1 MSAIWGAWSADW
13 ILNDAVSFDGINK
26 IIYVHPQEST
36 FDIRSDL
43 YTSWVDWVALYDHTK
58 FLPAIR
64 VTGLDP
70 IGAGVY
76 TGDTY
81 FLINGWKLSIDLQK
95 TKVTGILFSDD
106 YDTAYYTPDLIAQY
120 PATVS
125 SLVTTVSTGGG
136 SGGSTAAEI
145 WSYNNRALTTPFP
158 TIPTPPTAVQ
168 IRQEIDSN
176 SVKLAQMK
184 AILDSINI
192 PTASENATA
201 VWNTPVSSA
210 TDKTTIGGY
219 ISKVL
224 LTIPKF
230 LGLK

>member
-1 MSAIWGAWSADW
+1 MSAIWSAWSADW

-26 IIYVHPQEST
+26 IIHVHPQSDK
-36 FDIRSDL
+36 FDIRRDL
-43 YTSWVDWVALYDHTK
+43 YTSWVDWIALYDHTK

-70 IGAGVY
+70 IGSGVY

-81 FLINGWKLSIDLQK
+81 FLINGWKLAIDLQK
-95 TKVTGILFSDD
+95 TKVTGVLYSDD
-106 YDTAYYTPDLIAQY
+106 YDTAYYTPDLVPQY
-120 PATVS
+120 PVTVS

-136 SGGSTAAEI
+136 SGGATPSEI
-145 WSYNNRALTTPFP
+145 WSYNNRSLTTPFP
-158 TIPTPPTAVQ
+158 IIPTPPTVSQ

-176 SVKLAQMK
+176 SAKLLQIK
-184 AILDSINI
+184 TLIESLNI
-192 PTASENATA
+192 PTVTETSDA
-201 VWNTPVSSA
+201 VWNKSIVDM

-219 ISKVL
+219 INKML
-224 LTIPKF
+224 LSVPKF